1 MEKNHNS
8 TLPFAHVEQ
17 NEVSLLD
24 ILLTLAENAKLLII
38 GSLLAGL
45 ITLGISYTLP
55 QTFESVAVIQADQT
69 TASLMTTAAVLDPV
83 IAQLGLSKDESV
95 EFVRNLLRQKI
106 KTAVGRN
113 DKLLTLTVSAPSP
126 EQAQA
131 IALALLQQIYL
142 LNRPQGSVRA
152 RLETQLIDAQARF
165 TDAGNVAANL
175 RKKLESSS
183 VTAVS
188 SNDQARGYAELLN
201 VAALAKNQMSVLQV
215 QLEGVSEAQLVQSPT
230 LASNATQSKKALMAV
245 SAVLVASLFLLLFIF
260 MRQTLRRMVKD
271 TDAIGKLARIRS
283 ALGLK

>member
-113 DKLLTLTVSAPSP
+113 DKLLTLTVSALSP

-152 RLETQLIDAQARF
+152 RLESQLIDAQARF

-201 VAALAKNQMSVLQV
+201 VAALAKNQISVLQV
-215 QLEGVSEAQLVQSPT
+215 QLEGVNEAQLVQSPT

>member
-113 DKLLTLTVSAPSP
+113 DKLLTLTVSALSP

-152 RLETQLIDAQARF
+152 RLESQLIDAQARF

-201 VAALAKNQMSVLQV
+201 VAALAKNQISVLQV

-230 LASNATQSKKALMAV
+230 LASNATQSKKALMAI